1 MFWRAELFLVVGQL
15 AFGTGDEGQ
24 EGSIYLGQ
32 SMFPH
37 LNILFLPGRIPNR
50 GNKRKKKKN
59 KAGVQ
64 SGMML
69 HQCLWGQD
77 VRDKALSPDLC
88 KPAPRTRR

>member
-1 MFWRAELFLVVGQL
+1 MFWRAELLLVVGQL
-15 AFGTGDEGQ
+15 AFRTGEEGQ

-37 LNILFLPGRIPNR
+37 LNILFLPGHIPDR
-50 GNKRKKKKN
+50 GKQRKKKN
-59 KAGVQ
+59 KTGVQ

-77 VRDKALSPDLC
+77 VRDKTLSPHLC
-88 KPAPRTRR
+88 KPALRTRR

>member
-50 GNKRKKKKN
+50 GSKRKKKKT
-59 KAGVQ
+59 KQVFSQG
-64 SGMML
+64 
-69 HQCLWGQD
+69 
-77 VRDKALSPDLC
+77 
-88 KPAPRTRR
+88 